1 MKLSSSAFFV
11 LTVGVG
17 CGKTTNANA
26 AAAAAAADDPN
37 TAADSNKNKDKN
49 PIANVTVAD
58 VPAAAITARN
68 LIAPTCSGNKKLI
81 EVDVFTD
88 QDPEETL
95 WTVTKN
101 IEYEGEVYTSTTPIL
116 SGGPYSQQNFL
127 FQDAWCVPKGQ
138 YKFNIYVRV
147 SIVIVLVCLPHPQRH
162 ASLCL
167 VYIYTLAT
175 DLIFLALA
183 PLHSAVHEFILGHL
197 WRWYPWWIHHGV
209 LPCWVR
215 WR

>member
-1 MKLSSSAFFV
+1 M
-11 LTVGVG
+11 
-17 CGKTTNANA
+17 
-26 AAAAAAADDPN
+26 
-37 TAADSNKNKDKN
+37 
-49 PIANVTVAD
+49 NVTVAD

-68 LIAPTCSGNKKLI
+68 LIAPTCSGNRKLI

-116 SGGPYSQQNFL
+116 SGGPFSQEDFL

-138 YKFNIYVRV
+138 YKFNIYVSDLATCIFV
-147 SIVIVLVCLPHPQRH
+147 ALCLHCVIVVCLPHPQRH

-197 WRWYPWWIHHGV
+197 W
-209 LPCWVR
+209 
-215 WR
+215 